1 MLLLMA
7 ERGTKNLILLVELL
21 ALLILYRF
29 FSLNPMLWHAGLV
42 CHLNNVGRLG
52 KFSEMA
58 IFQYGVCQGKDV
70 SQSQTGKSKQCLISV
85 WDWNSVPPFSG
96 TLLPWAATYLT
107 CVECKCKSWCI
118 SQWRTLS
125 SRKEEMR
132 WNNNRN
138 FSYCLRSAVPM
149 KQLKWCHLTVYTLA
163 RNEFRRL
170 LWLWRKI

>member
-1 MLLLMA
+1 MLTWCIISIMW
-7 ERGTKNLILLVELL
+7 EDWGNLVKWLC
-21 ALLILYRF
+21 
-29 FSLNPMLWHAGLV
+29 FSMVSVKGRMSVNHRPEKA
-42 CHLNNVGRLG
+42 NNVLFLCETEILNVPMCRP
-52 KFSEMA
+52 
-58 IFQYGVCQGKDV
+58 
-70 SQSQTGKSKQCLISV
+70 
-85 WDWNSVPPFSG
+85 VPPFSG

-149 KQLKWCHLTVYTLA
+149 KQLKWCHLAVYTLA
-163 RNEFRRL
+163 RNEFGRL